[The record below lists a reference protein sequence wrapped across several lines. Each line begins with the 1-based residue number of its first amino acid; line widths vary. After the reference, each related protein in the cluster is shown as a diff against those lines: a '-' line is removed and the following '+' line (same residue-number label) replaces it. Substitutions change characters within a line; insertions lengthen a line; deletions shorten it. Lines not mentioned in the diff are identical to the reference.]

1 MHATSDLLK
10 HFKLFKSLRVSD
22 LEELARECQVK
33 RFARRAMIL
42 TAGKKE
48 KYVCFLFEGRLQGI
62 DFTIDGRE
70 VGIYFVSPGDFCG
83 ELCIFDEG
91 NQPEHVIALNS
102 SVVVLIPTNTLRD
115 VANLHPKIMTAL
127 GNKLA
132 SRVRQMTLQRSFLGL
147 PNIPQRVCNQL
158 WLFAEQTPVN
168 SVDKIEI
175 INAPTHM
182 EIAIMLNISRETVT
196 RVFRQLQ
203 QGKIVSR
210 DGPNNLLINEPEK
223 LKQIAD
229 GKVVL

>member
-1 MHATSDLLK
+1 M
-10 HFKLFKSLRVSD
+10 
-22 LEELARECQVK
+22 
-33 RFARRAMIL
+33 
-42 TAGKKE
+42 
-48 KYVCFLFEGRLQGI
+48 
-62 DFTIDGRE
+62 
-70 VGIYFVSPGDFCG
+70 
-83 ELCIFDEG
+83 
-91 NQPEHVIALNS
+91 
-102 SVVVLIPTNTLRD
+102 
-115 VANLHPKIMTAL
+115 
-127 GNKLA
+127 
-132 SRVRQMTLQRSFLGL
+132 
-147 PNIPQRVCNQL
+147 

>member
-1 MHATSDLLK
+1 M
-10 HFKLFKSLRVSD
+10 
-22 LEELARECQVK
+22 
-33 RFARRAMIL
+33 
-42 TAGKKE
+42 
-48 KYVCFLFEGRLQGI
+48 
-62 DFTIDGRE
+62 
-70 VGIYFVSPGDFCG
+70 
-83 ELCIFDEG
+83 
-91 NQPEHVIALNS
+91 
-102 SVVVLIPTNTLRD
+102 LIPTNTLRD
-115 VANLHPKIMTAL
+115 VANLLKIMTAL